1 MNQQEIL
8 KRISIINVK
17 NKLGLE
23 ELSSK
28 KDIIYV
34 KCPFCYSKNGAMKLN
49 IANNSYICK
58 DCEARGYSVGLYA
71 KYKYISNKEAYNRLI
86 NSEADISNNL
96 TSSIITNSKKN
107 AEELDITYQSF
118 LENLTLNSD
127 HTMKLLQY
135 GFSMDE
141 IERIGFKTIP
151 TKDSEKV
158 KICRKL
164 IDEGIDLEGIPG
176 FFKDRKFR
184 WNFKSHKGIFVP
196 IFQNCKITALR
207 IHLDNEYNTDTTD
220 IWFSSSQENN
230 GTKQDNNIMF
240 LYPKNNRLQIINNNQ
255 EKKDI
260 IIVSEMILAYKI
272 AAKYK
277 DNIIIRYSKCYFKK

>member
-23 ELSSK
+23 ELFSK

-107 AEELDITYQSF
+107 AEELA
-118 LENLTLNSD
+118 
-127 HTMKLLQY
+127 
-135 GFSMDE
+135 
-141 IERIGFKTIP
+141 
-151 TKDSEKV
+151 
-158 KICRKL
+158 
-164 IDEGIDLEGIPG
+164 
-176 FFKDRKFR
+176 
-184 WNFKSHKGIFVP
+184 IFVWHEVSASWP
-196 IFQNCKITALR
+196 LSNSLS
-207 IHLDNEYNTDTTD
+207 HLSG
-220 IWFSSSQENN
+220 W
-230 GTKQDNNIMF
+230 
-240 LYPKNNRLQIINNNQ
+240 R
-255 EKKDI
+255 
-260 IIVSEMILAYKI
+260 IVSIHF
-272 AAKYK
+272 
-277 DNIIIRYSKCYFKK
+277 DQYSQLYQDVL

>member
-17 NKLGLE
+17 NKLRLE
-23 ELSSK
+23 ELFSK

-107 AEELDITYQSF
+107 TEELDITYQCF

-127 HTMKLLQY
+127 HTMNY
-135 GFSMDE
+135 YNMD
-141 IERIGFKTIP
+141 
-151 TKDSEKV
+151 
-158 KICRKL
+158 
-164 IDEGIDLEGIPG
+164 
-176 FFKDRKFR
+176 
-184 WNFKSHKGIFVP
+184 
-196 IFQNCKITALR
+196 
-207 IHLDNEYNTDTTD
+207 
-220 IWFSSSQENN
+220 SQWM
-230 GTKQDNNIMF
+230 K
-240 LYPKNNRLQIINNNQ
+240 
-255 EKKDI
+255 
-260 IIVSEMILAYKI
+260 
-272 AAKYK
+272 
-277 DNIIIRYSKCYFKK
+277 